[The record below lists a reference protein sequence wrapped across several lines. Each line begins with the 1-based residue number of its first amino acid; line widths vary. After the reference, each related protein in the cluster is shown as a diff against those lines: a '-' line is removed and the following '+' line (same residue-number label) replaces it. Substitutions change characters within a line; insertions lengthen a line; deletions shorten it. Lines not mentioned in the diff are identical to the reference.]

1 VVEIR
6 RVEQVRFSEPGSY
19 MNMKINDLLGIYMV
33 RREQIYI
40 EDRSNK
46 YVEYVRI
53 FKKYIDIKLIY
64 IIFP

>member
-1 VVEIR
+1 
-6 RVEQVRFSEPGSY
+6 
-19 MNMKINDLLGIYMV
+19 MKINDLLGIYMV

>member
-1 VVEIR
+1 
-6 RVEQVRFSEPGSY
+6 
-19 MNMKINDLLGIYMV
+19 MKINDLLGIYMV

-53 FKKYIDIKLIY
+53 FKKYIDQIAINKDLKYIKIIY
-64 IIFP
+64 KISLLNLNK

>member
-1 VVEIR
+1 MVEIR